1 MENNASRSG
10 TSDLKLPS
18 MIAEN
23 FAPSFSLKHML
34 KDTRLALALAQ
45 THKLPLPLIES
56 ADRVFADGLEKKWGD
71 EDFSV
76 VAKNYDALLPPRP
89 APKPPEPAAP
99 EASPDDAAVPPPAW
113 TKDQPPTDEAAA
125 AANGNGTDPTDKP
138 APIGGDPAHGQPKKG
153 TLRVIRDF
161 FNKPAQS

>member
-1 MENNASRSG
+1 M
-10 TSDLKLPS
+10 
-18 MIAEN
+18 
-23 FAPSFSLKHML
+23 
-34 KDTRLALALAQ
+34 
-45 THKLPLPLIES
+45 
-56 ADRVFADGLEKKWGD
+56 EKKWGD

-99 EASPDDAAVPPPAW
+99 ERLPDDAAVPPPAW
-113 TKDQPPTDEAAA
+113 TRDQPPADEA
-125 AANGNGTDPTDKP
+125 AANGNGTGCPDKP
-138 APIGGDPAHGQPKKG
+138 APIGGDPAHGQPKKN